1 MTYPDNNGYFGNYG
15 GRFVPE
21 TLINALIELEDAYK
35 HFLQDISMQQ
45 ELNELLHHYAGR
57 PTPLYFA
64 RRLSEQT
71 GIVLYLK
78 REDLLHTGAH
88 KLNNTLGQAL
98 LTRFMGK
105 KRIIAETGA
114 GQHGVAT
121 ATVAALLGLECTV
134 YMGAVDIERQMPN
147 VKRMK
152 LLGAEVVP
160 VTSGSKT
167 LKDAINEALRDWV
180 RNVRTTHYLLGSV
193 SGPHPFP
200 MIVRDFQKV
209 IGNEALQQFKT
220 FTGKLPEYCVA
231 CVGGGSNAAG
241 FFHAFIN
248 TSTQCIG
255 VEAGGKGLYPGGHCA
270 SLTLGKPGI
279 LHGALSYL
287 LQNDDGQVMDVHSI
301 SAGLDYPSVG
311 PEHSFWKDSN
321 KVMYTTCSDKQALDA
336 CITLTRTEGII
347 PALESSHALGYVLEN
362 RDSFAGTSVII
373 NLSGRG
379 DKDLDTILKEVAL

>member
-1 MTYPDNNGYFGNYG
+1 MTYPDKNGYFGNYG

-21 TLINALIELEDAYK
+21 TLINALQQLEEAYNYFLHDAA
-35 HFLQDISMQQ
+35 MQQ
-45 ELNELLHHYAGR
+45 ELANLLHHYAGR

-64 RRLSEQT
+64 KRLSAMVGAQ
-71 GIVLYLK
+71 IYLK

-88 KLNNTLGQAL
+88 KLNNTLGQGL

-121 ATVAALLGLECTV
+121 ATVAALLGLECTI

-152 LLGAEVVP
+152 LLGAHVVP
-160 VTSGSKT
+160 VTGGSQT

-180 RNVRTTHYLLGSV
+180 RNVQTTHYLLGSV

-200 MIVRDFQKV
+200 KIVRDFQKV
-209 IGNEALQQFKT
+209 IGNEALQQFSAIT
-220 FTGKLPEYCVA
+220 SKLPDFCVA

-241 FFHAFIN
+241 LFQAFVY
-248 TSTQCIG
+248 TSDRCIG

-287 LQNDDGQVMDVHSI
+287 LQDDDGQVMDVHSI
-301 SAGLDYPSVG
+301 SAGLDYPAVG
-311 PEHSFWKDSN
+311 PEHSFWKDCN
-321 KVMYTTCSDKQALDA
+321 KVEYTTCSDRHAIDA
-336 CITLTRTEGII
+336 CIALTRTEGII
-347 PALESSHALGYVLEN
+347 PALESSHALGYVLQNKQRFE
-362 RDSFAGTSVII
+362 GKTVII

-379 DKDLDTILKEVAL
+379 DKDLDTILKEAQI

>member
-1 MTYPDNNGYFGNYG
+1 MTYPDKNGYFGNYG

-21 TLINALIELEDAYK
+21 TLINALKQLEEAYNYFLHDAA
-35 HFLQDISMQQ
+35 MQQ
-45 ELNELLHHYAGR
+45 ELENLLHHYAGR

-64 RRLSEQT
+64 KRLSAMVGAQ
-71 GIVLYLK
+71 IFFK

-88 KLNNTLGQAL
+88 KLNNTLGQGL
-98 LTRFMGK
+98 LTKFMGK

-121 ATVAALLGLECTV
+121 ATVAALLGLECTI

-152 LLGAEVVP
+152 LLGAHVVP
-160 VTSGSKT
+160 VTGGSQT

-180 RNVRTTHYLLGSV
+180 RNVQTTHYLLGSV

-200 MIVRDFQKV
+200 KIVRDFQKV
-209 IGNEALQQFKT
+209 IGNEALQQFSAIM
-220 FTGKLPEYCVA
+220 GKLPDFCVA

-248 TSTQCIG
+248 TQAQCIG

-287 LQNDDGQVMDVHSI
+287 LQDDDGQVMDVHSI
-301 SAGLDYPSVG
+301 SAGLDYPAVG
-311 PEHSFWKDSN
+311 PEHSFWKDTS
-321 KVMYTTCSDKQALDA
+321 KVEYTTCSDKEAIEA

-347 PALESSHALGYVLEN
+347 PALESSHALGYVLQNKE
-362 RDSFAGTSVII
+362 RFEGKTIII

-379 DKDLDTILKEVAL
+379 DKDLDTILKEAKI

>member
-1 MTYPDNNGYFGNYG
+1 MTYPDKNGYFGSYG

-21 TLINALIELEDAYK
+21 TLINALIELHEAYTY
-35 HFLQDISMQQ
+35 FLKDEAMQK
-45 ELNELLHHYAGR
+45 ELNDLLHHYAGR

-64 RRLSEQT
+64 GNLSRKT
-71 GIVLYLK
+71 GINIYLK

-88 KLNNTLGQAL
+88 KLNNTLGQGL

-121 ATVAALLGLECTV
+121 ATVAALLGLECTI

-152 LLGAEVVP
+152 LLGAQVVP
-160 VTSGSKT
+160 VTSGSQT

-180 RNVRTTHYLLGSV
+180 RNVKNTHYLLGSV

-209 IGNEALQQFKT
+209 IGNEALQQFKALNGT
-220 FTGKLPEYCVA
+220 LPQYCIA

-241 FFHAFIN
+241 FFHAFVG
-248 TSTQCIG
+248 TSSQCIG
-255 VEAGGKGLYPGGHCA
+255 VEAGGKGLFPGGHCA
-270 SLTLGKPGI
+270 SLTLGRPGI
-279 LHGALSYL
+279 LHGALCYL
-287 LQNDDGQVMDVHSI
+287 LQDDDGQVMDVHSI
-301 SAGLDYPSVG
+301 SAGLDYPAVG
-311 PEHSFWKDSN
+311 PEHSFWKDS
-321 KVMYTTCSDKQALDA
+321 KMVEYVTCSDKQALDA

-347 PALESSHALGYVLEN
+347 PALESSHALGYVLDNTSRFE
-362 RDSFAGTSVII
+362 GTTVII

-379 DKDLDTILKEVAL
+379 DKDLDTILKEVGV

>member
-1 MTYPDNNGYFGNYG
+1 MTYPDNNGYFGAYG

-21 TLINALIELEDAYK
+21 TLVNALGELDEAYS
-35 HFLQDISMQQ
+35 HFQHDTTMQ
-45 ELNELLHHYAGR
+45 NELHALLHNYAGR

-64 RRLSEQT
+64 KRLSNQT
-71 GIVLYLK
+71 GINIYLK

-88 KLNNTLGQAL
+88 KLNNTLGQGL

-121 ATVAALLGLECTV
+121 ATVAALLGLECTI
-134 YMGAVDIERQMPN
+134 YMGAVDIQRQMPN

-152 LLGAEVVP
+152 LLGAEVIP
-160 VTSGSKT
+160 VTSGSQT

-200 MIVRDFQKV
+200 KIVRDFQKV
-209 IGNEALQQFKT
+209 IGTEALQQFST
-220 FTGKLPEYCVA
+220 TAGTTPDFCVA

-241 FFHAFIN
+241 FFFPFIGGD
-248 TSTQCIG
+248 SYCIG

-270 SLTLGKPGI
+270 SLTLGRPGI

-287 LQNDDGQVMDVHSI
+287 LQDDDGQVMDVHSI
-301 SAGLDYPSVG
+301 SAGLDYPAVG
-311 PEHSFWKDSN
+311 PEHSYWKDMRL
-321 KVMYTTCSDKQALDA
+321 VEYATCSDTQALNA
-336 CITLTRTEGII
+336 CITLTQTEGII

-362 RDSFAGTSVII
+362 AARFTNKTIII

-379 DKDLDTILKEVAL
+379 DKDLDTILKEAKL

>member
-1 MTYPDNNGYFGNYG
+1 MTYPDKNGYFGNYG

-21 TLINALIELEDAYK
+21 TLINALQQLEEAYNYFLHDAA
-35 HFLQDISMQQ
+35 MQQ
-45 ELNELLHHYAGR
+45 ELANLLHHYAGR

-64 RRLSEQT
+64 KRLSAMVGAQ
-71 GIVLYLK
+71 IYLK

-88 KLNNTLGQAL
+88 KLNNTLGQGL
-98 LTRFMGK
+98 LTKFMGK

-121 ATVAALLGLECTV
+121 ATVAALLGLECTI

-152 LLGAEVVP
+152 LLGAHIVP
-160 VTSGSKT
+160 VTDGSQT

-180 RNVRTTHYLLGSV
+180 RNVQTTHYLLGSV

-200 MIVRDFQKV
+200 KIVRDFQKV
-209 IGNEALQQFKT
+209 IGNEALQQFSAIT
-220 FTGKLPEYCVA
+220 SKLPDFCVA

-241 FFHAFIN
+241 LFHAFVD
-248 TSTQCIG
+248 TSARCIG
-255 VEAGGKGLYPGGHCA
+255 VEAAGKGLYPGGHCA

-287 LQNDDGQVMDVHSI
+287 LQDDDGQVMDVHSI
-301 SAGLDYPSVG
+301 SAGLDYPAVG
-311 PEHSFWKDSN
+311 PEHSFWKDTS
-321 KVMYTTCSDKQALDA
+321 KVEYTTCSDKEAIEA

-347 PALESSHALGYVLEN
+347 PALESSHALGYVLQNKQRFE
-362 RDSFAGTSVII
+362 GKTVII

-379 DKDLDTILKEVAL
+379 DKDLDTILKEAKI

>member
-1 MTYPDNNGYFGNYG
+1 MTYPDSNGYFGSYG

-21 TLINALIELEDAYK
+21 ILINALLQLDEAYSSFLADEALQCELS
-35 HFLQDISMQQ
+35 HL
-45 ELNELLHHYAGR
+45 LNNYAGR
-57 PTPLYFA
+57 PTPLYLA
-64 RRLSEQT
+64 KRLSQQY
-71 GIVLYLK
+71 GMQMYVK

-121 ATVAALLGLECTV
+121 ATVAALMGLECTI
-134 YMGAVDIERQMPN
+134 YMGEVDMQRQTPN

-152 LLGAEVVP
+152 LLGAQIIP
-160 VTSGSKT
+160 VTSGSRT

-180 RNVRTTHYLLGSV
+180 RNVQSTHYLLGSV

-200 MIVRDFQKV
+200 KIVRDFQKI
-209 IGNEALQQFKT
+209 IGNETMEQFLRIA
-220 FTGKLPEYCVA
+220 GKLPDYCIA

-241 FFHAFIN
+241 FFYPFID
-248 TSTQCIG
+248 SAVQCIG
-255 VEAGGKGLYPGGHCA
+255 VEAGGTGLLPGRHCA
-270 SLTLGKPGI
+270 SLTMGRPGI

-287 LQNDDGQVMDVHSI
+287 LYNDDGQIMDVHSI

-311 PEHSFWKDSN
+311 PEHSYWKDSS
-321 KVMYTTCSDKQALDA
+321 KVEYASCSDSQALFA
-336 CITLTRTEGII
+336 CRSLTRIEGII
-347 PALESSHALGYVLEN
+347 PALESSHAIGYVLEHN
-362 RDSFAGTSVII
+362 ARFADAAVVI

-379 DKDLDTILKEVAL
+379 DKDLDTILKEEEL

>member
-1 MTYPDNNGYFGNYG
+1 MTYPDKNGYFGNYG

-21 TLINALIELEDAYK
+21 TLINALQQLEEAYNYFLHDAA
-35 HFLQDISMQQ
+35 MQQ
-45 ELNELLHHYAGR
+45 ELANLLHHYAGR

-64 RRLSEQT
+64 KRLSAMVGAQ
-71 GIVLYLK
+71 IYLK

-88 KLNNTLGQAL
+88 KLNNTLGQGL
-98 LTRFMGK
+98 LTKFMGK

-121 ATVAALLGLECTV
+121 ATVAALLGLECTI

-152 LLGAEVVP
+152 LLGAHVVP
-160 VTSGSKT
+160 VTGGSQT

-180 RNVRTTHYLLGSV
+180 RNVQTTHYLLGSV

-200 MIVRDFQKV
+200 KIVRDFQKV
-209 IGNEALQQFKT
+209 IGNEALQQISAIT
-220 FTGKLPEYCVA
+220 SKLPDFCVA

-241 FFHAFIN
+241 LFHAFVD
-248 TSTQCIG
+248 TSARCIG

-287 LQNDDGQVMDVHSI
+287 LQDDDGQVMDVHSI
-301 SAGLDYPSVG
+301 SAGLDYPAVG
-311 PEHSFWKDSN
+311 PEHSFWKDTS
-321 KVMYTTCSDKQALDA
+321 KVEYTTCSDKEAIEA

-347 PALESSHALGYVLEN
+347 PALESSHALGYVLQNKQRFE
-362 RDSFAGTSVII
+362 GKTVII

-379 DKDLDTILKEVAL
+379 DKDLDTILKEAKI

>member
-1 MTYPDNNGYFGNYG
+1 MTYPDNNGYFGSYG

-35 HFLQDISMQQ
+35 HFLQDASLQQ
-45 ELNELLHHYAGR
+45 ELNDLLHHYAGR

-64 RRLSEQT
+64 RRLSELT
-71 GIVLYLK
+71 GISLYLK

-121 ATVAALLGLECTV
+121 ATVAALLGLECTI
-134 YMGAVDIERQMPN
+134 YMGSVDIERQMPN

-152 LLGAEVVP
+152 LLGAQVIP

-200 MIVRDFQKV
+200 VIVRDFQKV
-209 IGNEALQQFKT
+209 IGNEALQQFST
-220 FTGKLPEYCVA
+220 STGMLPEYCVA

-255 VEAGGKGLYPGGHCA
+255 VEAGGKGLHPGGHCA

-287 LQNDDGQVMDVHSI
+287 LQDDDGQVMDVHSI
-301 SAGLDYPSVG
+301 SAGLDYPAVG

-321 KVMYTTCSDKQALDA
+321 KVTYTTCSDKQALDA

-362 RDSFAGTSVII
+362 RDNFAGASVII

-379 DKDLDTILKEVAL
+379 DKDLDTILKEVDI